1 MLTNLTKHQNR
12 CLFISVAC
20 YGKRKKK
27 EEEKKE
33 NWNKYG
39 WKIYKIIALNF
50 MCILQKETGQMV
62 KNYSSYASTEGY
74 NSYSSSI
81 SQPI

>member
-27 EEEKKE
+27 EEEKK
-33 NWNKYG
+33 
-39 WKIYKIIALNF
+39 KIGINMDGRYIK
-50 MCILQKETGQMV
+50 
-62 KNYSSYASTEGY
+62 
-74 NSYSSSI
+74 
-81 SQPI
+81 